1 MADFNV
7 TLASVQDSLKFLQA
21 FLENQDPT
29 VDWTPGSPDYQIVV
43 KGNAY
48 PVAFLRD
55 AIERVRNEKSLLS
68 LRGAGETQDVVDM
81 ADAILANLLV
91 TRAAGRFTRGVA
103 LLKFSRRTDQRVPVS
118 TRLFK
123 TSALVY
129 YPDYTSDVIVSAT
142 DMRAVTGSRGEVIY
156 YTYPINIKAARTGDA
171 YDQDA
176 GSFDAVDPFSP
187 YLLGADNPAPLGQGR
202 NTQSTADAI
211 DTASDAMASRSLGNA
226 RSNSVVIRNNFD
238 VDDVLSI
245 GHGDPEM
252 TRDILVSSIGR
263 LHLGGKADLYVRAP
277 TKETTVRRTIGGSV
291 ARADGRAVTF
301 RDATPPGGTF
311 TAANVQ
317 PGDILSILSGIPEAP
332 IQYRIDAVR
341 DNEVDIS
348 TRTPFSVA
356 TDESPASTIKY
367 SIGNNYPVYNNRVD
381 VLTGTLTANTSRGIS
396 TKGRV
401 TLDGGP
407 VYAIS
412 KVEMLGP
419 IPSGLNNYVDPVSGR
434 VLFSERRNTQFLGP
448 IASTT
453 SLPYR
458 VTVLNQDESQSSRA
472 LTQIE
477 VIWPSANY
485 DGSLLEI
492 TYTTLADFDAVSAYV
507 TSTENRPDPADYL
520 VRARHPVY
528 VSFSVPYALRVDSS
542 VTSRIGRLLAASPTF
557 DASRASISLARYINT
572 YKSSDPIDRS
582 GLVTQLRFDADV
594 ALATIYDFTVEYEL
608 LAPSGGVYRYS
619 TTDKVTI
626 FPDGTT
632 GASLLNPTD
641 FGLPTSGYYAALK
654 QQLQSQGVSDRN
666 IRFMTTPDA
675 IVFAVRV

>member
-21 FLENQDPT
+21 FLEVQDPT
-29 VDWTPGSPDYQIVV
+29 VDWTPGSPDHQIVI

-68 LRGAGETQDVVDM
+68 LRGAVETQDVVDM

-91 TRAAGRFTRGVA
+91 TRTVGRFTRGVA
-103 LLKFSRRTDQRVPVS
+103 LLKFSRRTDQRVPVN

-129 YPDYTSDVIVSAT
+129 YPDYTADVIISGT

-156 YTYPINIKAARTGDA
+156 YTYPINVKAARTGDA
-171 YDQDA
+171 YDQAA

-245 GHGDPEM
+245 GHGDTEM
-252 TRDILVSSIGR
+252 TRDILVSSVGR
-263 LHLGGKADLYVRAP
+263 LHLGGKADIYVRAP
-277 TKETTVRRTIGGSV
+277 TKEVTVRRAVGGSV

-301 RDATPPGGTF
+301 RDASPPGGTF
-311 TAANVQ
+311 PAALVKV
-317 PGDILSILSGIPEAP
+317 GDILNILSGIPEAP
-332 IQYRIDAVR
+332 IQYRVDAVR
-341 DNEVDIS
+341 DNEVDVS
-348 TRTPFSVA
+348 VRTPFSVA
-356 TDESPASTIKY
+356 TDEFTPGTFKY

-381 VLTGTLTANTSRGIS
+381 ALAGTASANTSRGIS
-396 TKGRV
+396 AKGRV

-419 IPSGLNNYVDPVSGR
+419 VPSGLNNYVDPVSNR
-434 VLFSERRNTQFLGP
+434 VLFSERRNTPFLGP
-448 IASTT
+448 TAATLT
-453 SLPYR
+453 LPYR
-458 VTVLNQDESQSSRA
+458 VITLNPDEAQSSRA

-477 VIWPSANY
+477 VIWPSVNY
-485 DGSLLEI
+485 DGSIVEI

-528 VSFSVPYALRVDSS
+528 VSFSVPYALRVDGT
-542 VTSRIGRLLAASPTF
+542 VTSRIGRLLAAAPTF
-557 DASRASISLARYINT
+557 DAARATTQIARFINA
-572 YKSSDPIDRS
+572 YKASDPIDRS
-582 GLVTQLRFDADV
+582 GLVTQLRFDSDV

-608 LAPSGGVYRYS
+608 LAPNGSVYRYS

-632 GASLLNPTD
+632 GASLLNPAD
-641 FGLPTSGYYAALK
+641 FGLPTTNYYAALR

-666 IRFMTTPDA
+666 IRFMTSPDA
-675 IVFAVRV
+675 IVFVVRV

>member
-1 MADFNV
+1 MTSYNV

-21 FLENQDPT
+21 FLEAQDPT
-29 VDWTPGSPDYQIVV
+29 VDWTPGSPDHQIII

-68 LRGAGETQDVVDM
+68 LRGAVETQDVVDM
-81 ADAILANLLV
+81 ADAILANLLI
-91 TRAAGRFTRGVA
+91 TRTAGRFTRGVA
-103 LLKFSRRTDQRVPVS
+103 LLRFSRRTDQRVPLS

-123 TSALVY
+123 TTALVY
-129 YPDYTSDVIVSAT
+129 YPDYTTDVIISAT

-156 YTYPINIKAARTGDA
+156 YTYPINVKAARTGDA
-171 YDQDA
+171 YDQPA

-187 YLLGADNPAPLGQGR
+187 YLLGADNPAPLGQGS

-211 DTASDAMASRSLGNA
+211 DTASDALASRSLGNA
-226 RSNSVVIRNNFD
+226 RSNSVVVRSNFD

-245 GHGDPEM
+245 GHGDAEM

-277 TKETTVRRTIGGSV
+277 TKEVTIRRAIGGSV
-291 ARADGRAVTF
+291 ARADGKAVTF
-301 RDATPPGGTF
+301 RDAAPPGGTF
-311 TAANVQ
+311 TGAKVQ
-317 PGDILSILSGIPEAP
+317 TGDILNILSGIPEAP

-348 TRTPFSVA
+348 TRTPFSLA
-356 TDESPASTIKY
+356 TDEFPAGTFKY
-367 SIGNNYPVYNNRVD
+367 AIGNNYPVYNNRVD
-381 VLTGTLTANTSRGIS
+381 ALTGTTTANTSRGIS
-396 TKGRV
+396 AKGRI

-419 IPSGLNNYVDPVSGR
+419 VPVGLNSYVDPVSNR

-448 IASTT
+448 VDSTAA
-453 SLPYR
+453 LPYR
-458 VTVLNQDESQSSRA
+458 VVVLNPEESQSSRA

-477 VIWPSANY
+477 VIWPSVNY
-485 DGSLLEI
+485 DGAVVEV

-528 VSFSVPYALRVDSS
+528 VSFSVPYSLRVDGS
-542 VTSRIGRLLAASPTF
+542 VTSRIGRLLAAAPTF
-557 DASRASISLARYINT
+557 DAARAAVQISRFINT
-572 YKSSDPIDRS
+572 YKANDPIDRS
-582 GLVTQLRFDADV
+582 GLVTQLRFDANV
-594 ALATIYDFTVEYEL
+594 ALATVYDFTVEYEL
-608 LAPSGGVYRYS
+608 LAPNGGVYRYS

-626 FPDGTT
+626 FPDSTT
-632 GASLLNPTD
+632 GASLLNPAD
-641 FGLPTSGYYAALK
+641 FGLPTSNYYATLK
-654 QQLQSQGVSDRN
+654 QQLQAQGVSDRN

-675 IVFAVRV
+675 ITFSVRS